1 MTRDWIT
8 TVELADILGLSER
21 YIRKA
26 IYQGKLPSFKEGRY
40 HRIPISALREDWQLE
55 AFKILEKEKFIDIK
69 SNLPTVYTEENK
81 KKALTKFNLVTSWQ
95 QFFKYYK
102 GTKIQSVKD
111 FMKIYKN
118 SPEYGDVYYKIDKI
132 SPCTMLRW
140 EKKLKD
146 NNYDWRALL
155 NKYVSHNKKTSGLSK
170 EEQEIFINF
179 LLHPN
184 KTSVGKAI
192 KLTQHLLKEKGVTE
206 FSCEMTYRR
215 FAKKY
220 IAEHYDL
227 WVFSR
232 EGSKALREKVVP
244 YIKRD
249 PSKLEVGDVLVGD
262 GHRLAFQVIN
272 PFDGKPCRPTL
283 VGYQDW
289 KSGGLVGFEIMLEE
303 NTQCI
308 ASALRNSI
316 INLQKY
322 PKYLYQDNGK
332 AFKSKYFND
341 TEEFNGL
348 FVSLGITP
356 IYALPYN
363 AKAKTIER
371 FFKEMQD
378 SFERLLP
385 SFVGANINDQPAYLK
400 RNEKFHKK
408 HHSRYIPTMQEVIIL
423 LNKWLCF
430 HYAQPCPNVE
440 GKTIGEVLEEG
451 KGCLLDFNQL
461 DDMMMVSEIK
471 SIGRNGIRFL
481 KSDYYDEALY
491 GLKKKVL
498 IKYSLFDLSFVKVY
512 TLDGEFI
519 CVAKRLEAI
528 NPLVNYTGSAK
539 DIEDFKQRVKQQ
551 KRLEQQTANEYLK
564 HLKRENGNVPLL
576 ETDVFDYEQKMNQ
589 DKYIEVFEESEKIE
603 NEEPIFHNKFE
614 KYDYLK
620 KKENPTTEEM
630 SWIEDYEK
638 SVEYKLIYE
647 TSEN

>member
-1 MTRDWIT
+1 MNRDWIT
-8 TVELADILGLSER
+8 TVELGNILNISER
-21 YIRKA
+21 YVRKA
-26 IYQGKLPSFKEGRY
+26 IYQGKIKSIKDGRF
-40 HRIPISALREDWQLE
+40 HRIPISGLSEELQIE
-55 AFKILEKEKFIDIK
+55 AFKILEKEKILDKK
-69 SNLPTVYTEENK
+69 SKLPTIYTEENK
-81 KKALTKFNLVTSWQ
+81 KKALTKFNLICRWRN
-95 QFFKYYK
+95 FLRYYD
-102 GTKIQSVKD
+102 GTKLESVKD
-111 FMKIYKN
+111 FMEMYKN

-132 SPCTMLRW
+132 SPGTLFRW
-140 EKKLKD
+140 DKKLKD
-146 NNYDWRALL
+146 NNDDWRALL
-155 NKYVSHNKKTSGLSK
+155 DKYVSHNKKSTGLTK
-170 EEQEIFINF
+170 EEQETFITY

-192 KLTQHLLKEKGVTE
+192 KLTQHVLRERGITN
-206 FSCEMTYRR
+206 FSCSMTYRR

-244 YIKRD
+244 CLKRN
-249 PSKLEVGDVLVGD
+249 PSLLEVGDVLVGD

-316 INLQKY
+316 INLRKY

-332 AFKSKYFND
+332 AFKSKYFNNS
-341 TEEFNGL
+341 EEYNGL
-348 FVSLGITP
+348 FVNLGITP

-371 FFKEMQD
+371 FFREMQD
-378 SFERLLP
+378 SFERLFP
-385 SFVGANINDQPAYLK
+385 SFVGANINDQPAYMK

-408 HHSRYIPTMQEVIIL
+408 HHNTYIPTMEEVVML

-451 KGCLLDFNQL
+451 KGHLVDFDKL

-481 KSDYYDEALY
+481 KSDYYDESLY
-491 GLKKKVL
+491 GLKKQVL

-512 TLDGEFI
+512 TLDGEFV
-519 CVAKRLEAI
+519 CVAKRQEAI

-539 DIEDFKQRVKQQ
+539 DIEEFKQKLKQQ
-551 KRLEQQTANEYLK
+551 KRLEQKTANEYLK
-564 HLKRENGNVPLL
+564 HLKKECGYIPLL
-576 ETDVFDYEQKMNQ
+576 ETDTFNYELKSEQ
-589 DKYIEVFEESEKIE
+589 DKYIEVFEISEKIE
-603 NEEPIFHNKFE
+603 DEEPIFHNKFE
-614 KYDYLK
+614 KYDYLSK
-620 KKENPTTEEM
+620 KDNPTEEEIL
-630 SWIEDYEK
+630 WLEDYKK

-647 TSEN
+647 TKED